1 MSSSTL
7 DAASLFSNCG
17 AGDVGYAKAG
27 FSFRVMA
34 EIKQRRLAVALAN
47 HKDARGVPG
56 DLRFTWRDVIASY
69 HNESRSGRPA
79 LLSACPPCQGMSTA
93 RGGRGR
99 EGDAAAGSRD
109 GRNLLVEVIAQVANR
124 LQPRIVVVENVAA
137 FLSRLVL
144 NPRNGEPISAAV
156 LLRDLLGPR
165 YECFP
170 FLTDLADYGVPQR
183 RVRAFTTFVRNDEPA
198 IAALAQSECVPYPIP
213 TASAEAGNWTSLE
226 QALSH
231 LGAKCLDAKSKE
243 AARDPSRPMHAVPVW
258 GFNHQYRMVAA
269 IPPSSGGRAWD
280 TAVCE
285 DRCNSPVGAD
295 DAVCPACNN
304 PLLRPVVQE
313 ADGSYRLVR
322 GFRRSSYSRMR
333 PDAPAPTITTASGH
347 VGSDNTIHPVE
358 NRVLSPLEC
367 AHLQTIPDDF
377 DWGGALD
384 DWGPT
389 AVRAMIGEAVPPRF
403 TEMHGRVLVALLEG
417 RTEGLASANDRRVV
431 KAIERM
437 QRGVG
442 TTNPGRYTADQR
454 QAIPI
459 DCRWR

>member
-1 MSSSTL
+1 MNS
-7 DAASLFSNCG
+7 AALSAVSLFSNCG

-34 EIKQRRLAVALAN
+34 EIEQRRLAVALAN
-47 HKDARGVPG
+47 HKDACGVPG
-56 DLRFTWRDVIASY
+56 DLRFTWREVVASF
-69 HNESRSGRPA
+69 RSDAAPERPA

-99 EGDAAAGSRD
+99 EEDAEAGSRD

-124 LQPRIVVVENVAA
+124 LRPRIVVVENVAA

-144 NPRNGEPISAAV
+144 DPRNDEPISAAV
-156 LLRDLLGPR
+156 LLRDLLDPH
-165 YECFP
+165 YEFYP

-183 RVRAFTTFVRNDEPA
+183 RVRAFMTFIQRDEA
-198 IAALAQSECVPYPIP
+198 AVEALAQAECVPYPIP
-213 TASAEAGNWTSLE
+213 TASAEDGNWTTLE
-226 QALSH
+226 EALSQ
-231 LGAKCLDAKSKE
+231 LDAKPLDAKTE
-243 AARDPSRPMHAVPVW
+243 DAASDPSLPMHIVPVW
-258 GFNHQYRMVAA
+258 GSNHQYRMVAA
-269 IPPSSGGRAWD
+269 IPPSSGGRAWN
-280 TAVCE
+280 TTVCE
-285 DRCNSPVGAD
+285 DRCDSPVDAD
-295 DAVCPACNN
+295 DAACAACGN
-304 PLLRPVVQE
+304 PLLRPVVRE
-313 ADGSYRLVR
+313 ADGGYRLVR

-377 DWGGALD
+377 DWGTALD

-403 TEMHGRVLVALLEG
+403 TEMHGRVLAKLLKG
-417 RTEGLASANDRRVV
+417 RTEGLIPANDRRVT
-431 KAIERM
+431 KADGRM
-437 QRGVG
+437 QRGLP
-442 TTNPGRYTADQR
+442 TQRLTAHGQLR
-454 QAIPI
+454 Q
-459 DCRWR
+459 

>member
-1 MSSSTL
+1 MSSSSER
-7 DAASLFSNCG
+7 AVSLFSNCG

-27 FSFRVMA
+27 FSYRVMA
-34 EIKQRRLAVALAN
+34 EIEQRRLAVALAN
-47 HKDARGVPG
+47 HKDACGVPG
-56 DLRFTWRDVIASY
+56 DLRFTWREVIASF
-69 HNESRSGRPA
+69 RSDAGPERPA

-99 EGDAAAGSRD
+99 EEDAEAGSRD

-124 LQPRIVVVENVAA
+124 LRPRIVVVENVAA

-144 NPRNGEPISAAV
+144 DPRNDEPISAAV
-156 LLRDLLGPR
+156 LLRDLLDPH
-165 YECFP
+165 YECYP

-183 RVRAFTTFVRNDEPA
+183 RVRAFMTFIRSDEPA
-198 IAALAQSECVPYPIP
+198 VAALAQSGCVPYPMP
-213 TASAEAGNWTSLE
+213 TASAEDGNWTSLE
-226 QALSH
+226 DALSQ
-231 LGAKCLDAKSKE
+231 LGAKPLDAKSE
-243 AARDPSRPMHAVPVW
+243 DAARDPAQPMHTVPVW
-258 GFNHQYRMVAA
+258 GSNHQYRMVAA

-285 DRCNSPVGAD
+285 ARCDSPVGAD
-295 DAVCPACNN
+295 DAVCTTCGN
-304 PLLRPVVQE
+304 PLLRPVVCE
-313 ADGSYRLVR
+313 SDGSYRLVR

-377 DWGGALD
+377 DWGTALD

-403 TEMHGRVLVALLEG
+403 TEMHGRVLAALLDG
-417 RTEGLASANDRRVV
+417 RTEGLTSANDRRVA
-431 KAIERM
+431 KATQRM
-437 QRGVG
+437 QRGVPAQHSSAHG
-442 TTNPGRYTADQR
+442 
-454 QAIPI
+454 
-459 DCRWR
+459 

>member
-1 MSSSTL
+1 M
-7 DAASLFSNCG
+7 SLFSNCG

-27 FSFRVMA
+27 FYFKVMA
-34 EIKQRRLAVALAN
+34 EIEQRRLTVALAN
-47 HKDARGVPG
+47 HPGACGVPG
-56 DLRFTWRDVIASY
+56 DLRFTWREVVASF
-69 HNESRSGRPA
+69 RSDAGPERPA

-99 EGDAAAGSRD
+99 EEDAEAGSRD

-124 LQPRIVVVENVAA
+124 LRPRIVVVENVAA

-144 NPRNGEPISAAV
+144 DPRNDEPISAAV
-156 LLRDLLGPR
+156 LLRDLLDPH
-165 YECFP
+165 YECYP

-183 RVRAFTTFVRNDEPA
+183 RVRAFMTFIRSNEPA
-198 IAALAQSECVPYPIP
+198 VAALARSECVPYPVP
-213 TASAEAGNWTSLE
+213 TASAEDGNWTSLE
-226 QALSH
+226 DALSQ
-231 LGAKCLDAKSKE
+231 LGAKPLDAKNAD
-243 AARDPSRPMHAVPVW
+243 AARDPAQPMHTVPVW
-258 GFNHQYRMVAA
+258 SSNHQYRMVAA

-285 DRCNSPVGAD
+285 ARCDSPVGAD
-295 DAVCPACNN
+295 DAVCATCGN
-304 PLLRPVVQE
+304 PLLRPVVCE
-313 ADGSYRLVR
+313 TDGSYRLVR

-333 PDAPAPTITTASGH
+333 PDTPAPTITTASGH

-367 AHLQTIPDDF
+367 AHLQTIPDEF
-377 DWGGALD
+377 DWGTALD

-417 RTEGLASANDRRVV
+417 RTEDLASANDRRVA
-431 KAIERM
+431 KADGRM
-437 QRGVG
+437 QRGL
-442 TTNPGRYTADQR
+442 PARHLTAHGQLR
-454 QAIPI
+454 Q
-459 DCRWR
+459 